1 MDSENSIYDVLIT
14 DTAWEQMNEHARF
27 LANVSIDAANTLVDD
42 FLKSADTL
50 TQMPERCPWLIHDAI
65 PFQKYRKILFG
76 NYHMALFQIQ
86 GSKVYINA
94 VVDCRRD
101 YGWLL

>member
-1 MDSENSIYDVLIT
+1 MDSENKSYDVIIT
-14 DTAWEQMNEHARF
+14 DTAWEQMIEHARF
-27 LANVSIDAANTLVDD
+27 LANVSIDAANRLVDG
-42 FLKSADTL
+42 FLESADTL

-76 NYHMALFQIQ
+76 NYHMALFQVQ
-86 GSKVYINA
+86 GCKVYINA
-94 VVDCRRD
+94 VIDCRQD